1 MKLTTIF
8 LSTVLLTS
16 TAFAQFE
23 RYAPNNN
30 GFFIGVGYGFASDG
44 VYEGGDFDALNV
56 DDLIAIEL
64 GFKKKYQSLTLSFSA
79 EIMFGE
85 GETFYSD
92 VAGALAYDSNN
103 IGAFANIKAEYEVSD
118 QFSIYAGAGIGGM
131 STDLE
136 LAATDFI
143 DIFGVEGNEGVLA
156 YQFMIGA
163 EFKPVDQLGIYVQYR
178 YMSGQDLENFDFT
191 VIEDSFVD
199 VGARFYF

>member
-1 MKLTTIF
+1 
-8 LSTVLLTS
+8 
-16 TAFAQFE
+16 
-23 RYAPNNN
+23 
-30 GFFIGVGYGFASDG
+30 
-44 VYEGGDFDALNV
+44 LNV

-64 GFKKKYQSLTLSFSA
+64 GFKKMYQSLTLSFSA